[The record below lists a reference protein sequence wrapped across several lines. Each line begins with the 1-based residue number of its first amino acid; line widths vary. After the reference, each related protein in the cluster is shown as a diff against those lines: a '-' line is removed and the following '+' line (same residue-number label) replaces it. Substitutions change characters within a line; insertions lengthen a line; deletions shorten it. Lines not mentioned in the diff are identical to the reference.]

1 MFSHY
6 LNYLLEKLRFLKV
19 VITRF
24 LIILFRRSK
33 GIELL
38 LLEYA
43 TEHLFDNS
51 FIVINYR
58 FRNAI
63 YYRFGNHK
71 TLEKQI
77 KIFNIESFENE
88 FDLIVYGFFRKKTYK
103 IQFEPQ
109 LTLNSNSF
117 KTTIFNLTLNLKE
130 QNVPKLTHPSIYL
143 GIEKPNILPQEI
155 KINNKS
161 LQIKTNSFNQN
172 EFI

>member
-6 LNYLLEKLRFLKV
+6 LNYLLEKLRFLNV
-19 VITRF
+19 LISRF
-24 LIILFRRSK
+24 LNILFRRRK

-38 LLEYA
+38 HLDYNTEY
-43 TEHLFDNS
+43 LFDNS

-77 KIFNIESFENE
+77 KIFNIKNFENE

-117 KTTIFNLTLNLKE
+117 KTTFSNLTLNLKE
-130 QNVPKLTHPSIYL
+130 QKVPKLAHPPIHL
-143 GIEKPNILPQEI
+143 AVRKPNISNQKI
-155 KINNKS
+155 KIINKS
-161 LQIKTNSFNQN
+161 LRIKTNSFNQN

>member
-1 MFSHY
+1 MFSNY
-6 LNYLLEKLRFLKV
+6 FSYLLEKLRFLKV

-24 LIILFRRSK
+24 LIILFRRKK

-38 LLEYA
+38 RLDYY
-43 TEHLFDNS
+43 TGHLFDNS

-77 KIFNIESFENE
+77 KIFNIKNFKNE

-117 KTTIFNLTLNLKE
+117 KTTFSNLTLNLKE
-130 QNVPKLTHPSIYL
+130 QNIPKLTHSSIYL
-143 GIEKPNILPQEI
+143 DIEKPNIMSQKI
-155 KINNKS
+155 KISNYS
-161 LQIKTNSFNQN
+161 LQMKTNSFNQN